1 MIITVANQKGG
12 VGKTTT
18 AINLAAAVANKSFK
32 TLLIDLDPQSNS
44 TMSFV
49 DPRSVTRS
57 MFDVLVSEQ
66 LSFRDVIVPTSVAN
80 LFLAPSK
87 IALAKLESKLI
98 GELDGPFRLKDKIKD
113 TASEYDYIFIDT
125 PPTLGMITVN
135 ALVASTHVLV
145 PIQSSYFALEGTD
158 DLLETIEKIKSRPNP
173 NLQLL
178 GVVITMHDKRTT
190 LTRRSG
196 RHVGSMIPLDMI
208 EPNAEQPRTNLGNLE
223 ELAASIREKGVLEPI
238 LVRTTGPNRY
248 QIISGERRYR
258 AALLAGLDEIPAIEL
273 DVDDQE
279 TLEIALIENIQRKD
293 LTPFEEAEGLMVLQ
307 QKFGYTHD
315 RISQVIGKSRST
327 VTETLMINDIP
338 DRIRAMCR
346 EAGISNKSLLVQIAR
361 AADEGAMEA
370 VVRRFAAG
378 ELSRDDIRKQT
389 AAKPEPKKAG
399 RPKHFV
405 WQIKD
410 KSLPFT
416 FNLAFKKADVEKDE
430 IVGALRE

>member
-18 AINLAAAVANKSFK
+18 AINLAAAVANKGFQ

-49 DPRSVTRS
+49 DPRSVSRS

-66 LSFRDVIVPTSVAN
+66 LSFKDVIVPTSVAN

-113 TASEYDYIFIDT
+113 AATEYDYIFIDT

-190 LTRRSG
+190 LARDIHAQIGQVFGERLFNTIITKSIR
-196 RHVGSMIPLDMI
+196 
-208 EPNAEQPRTNLGNLE
+208 LE
-223 ELAASIREKGVLEPI
+223 ESPAYKESIFTFAP
-238 LVRTTGPNRY
+238 
-248 QIISGERRYR
+248 
-258 AALLAGLDEIPAIEL
+258 
-273 DVDDQE
+273 
-279 TLEIALIENIQRKD
+279 
-293 LTPFEEAEGLMVLQ
+293 
-307 QKFGYTHD
+307 
-315 RISQVIGKSRST
+315 KSS
-327 VTETLMINDIP
+327 
-338 DRIRAMCR
+338 
-346 EAGISNKSLLVQIAR
+346 
-361 AADEGAMEA
+361 GAMEYYSLS
-370 VVRRFAAG
+370 
-378 ELSRDDIRKQT
+378 EEILSR
-389 AAKPEPKKAG
+389 
-399 RPKHFV
+399 V
-405 WQIKD
+405 
-410 KSLPFT
+410 
-416 FNLAFKKADVEKDE
+416 
-430 IVGALRE
+430 